1 MNEQELHDLLR
12 LQSYIQPS
20 PAAVEKFI
28 VEFQRRQRVA
38 SLTPSWWEIG
48 KERCLLFLSEFE
60 VPKLAYVVATALA
73 LVSSA
78 FLFIHQDTADQHASS
93 TEAYPI
99 ATKNFYRPSSS
110 LVPRGDVIPVSFDEK
125 EEDFSF
131 PDIVFPKKQLEPK
144 KRLLS
149 F

>member
-20 PAAVEKFI
+20 PVAVEQFI
-28 VEFQRRQRVA
+28 VEFQRRQRIA
-38 SLTPSWWEIG
+38 SLTPSWWEIA

-60 VPKLAYVVATALA
+60 VPRLAYVVATTVA

-78 FLFIHQDTADQHASS
+78 FLFIHQDTVDQHASPA
-93 TEAYPI
+93 EVYPVT
-99 ATKNFYRPSSS
+99 AKNIYHPTSS